1 MQTITP
7 MTQTAT
13 PAKAAGQD
21 PTKPV
26 PEREGSDFDS
36 VFQQEGKIARPM
48 AKAKEAAVEPEQVDE
63 MEGDTG
69 DVLIAETDTPVPPE
83 PPEFAAVEM
92 PGRKPTHSVMASDPK
107 LITELMK
114 AEGKVATLP
123 SVTMG
128 LDAKTGAA
136 DGKATTAL
144 PHAKSVEIAPE
155 PSQKNLVGDT
165 SFDEADVPVKLN
177 AAPRQPAHSQI
188 SNLFGLQL
196 SRIGQGETAAVPIA
210 MAPEQ
215 HHAQPVKSAV
225 ETEQFVKPLLPEA
238 GSQPELAKAIRSF
251 ENPAAPHKNEGRQE
265 VRAARNLE
273 TPAGEAKLQSNQGV
287 TQNKAAA
294 NTQNLAATA
303 NSSAEVSPAIAEDA
317 ARVPFE
323 ISAELHA
330 DQRVSVSQ
338 QRFDSALSRPEV
350 ARHIGT
356 QLVEVLP
363 RAVDRPVELA
373 LSPEELG
380 KVRISLNA
388 TDSGIT
394 MSVTAERQETLD
406 LMRRHIDQLA
416 QEFKAL
422 GYGSINFD
430 FNQQNGAGEGNDQ
443 SETGAD
449 ASVDKDLI
457 QNENPVGA
465 DVIPRLRHVSDGLD
479 LRV

>member
-1 MQTITP
+1 
-7 MTQTAT
+7 
-13 PAKAAGQD
+13 
-21 PTKPV
+21 
-26 PEREGSDFDS
+26 
-36 VFQQEGKIARPM
+36 M
-48 AKAKEAAVEPEQVDE
+48 A
-63 MEGDTG
+63 
-69 DVLIAETDTPVPPE
+69 L
-83 PPEFAAVEM
+83 
-92 PGRKPTHSVMASDPK
+92 DPK
-107 LITELMK
+107 QITELLK
-114 AEGKVATLP
+114 TEGKMATVP
-123 SVTMG
+123 SVTIG
-128 LDAKTGAA
+128 LDEKTGAT
-136 DGKATTAL
+136 DGKATTVL
-144 PHAKSVEIAPE
+144 PHARSIGIAPE
-155 PSQKNLVGDT
+155 PSQKNLVGDA
-165 SFDEADVPVKLN
+165 SFDEVDVPGKLS
-177 AAPRQPAHSQI
+177 AASRQPAHSQV

-196 SRIGQGETAAVPIA
+196 SRIGQGEAAAVPIA

-215 HHAQPVKSAV
+215 HRAQPVKSAV
-225 ETEQFVKPLLPEA
+225 ETAQFVKPLLPEA
-238 GSQPELAKAIRSF
+238 GSQPGLSKTIRSF
-251 ENPAAPHKNEGRQE
+251 ENLAAPYKNEGRQE
-265 VRAARNLE
+265 VGAARNLE
-273 TPAGEAKLQSNQGV
+273 TPADEAKLQSNQGV
-287 TQNKAAA
+287 VQNKAAV
-294 NTQNLAATA
+294 NTQNLAATP
-303 NSSAEVSPAIAEDA
+303 NSRAELSTTIAEDA
-317 ARVPFE
+317 VRVPFE
-323 ISAELHA
+323 MTAELHA

-449 ASVDKDLI
+449 ASVDNDLSR
-457 QNENPVGA
+457 NENPVGA
-465 DVIPRLRHVSDGLD
+465 DVIPRLRHISDGLD